1 MTQALTTVG
10 SAVRAV
16 EESNV
21 NPGLLG
27 FVVVALLGVATWLLI
42 RSMNRQIRKIDL
54 PDDPPD
60 EPTRDA
66 LRAGLS
72 RPRPWRATWRS
83 QSPSPGRSSPDRKV
97 GMRSAGIGT
106 ARWKPWPTL

>member
-42 RSMNRQIRKIDL
+42 RSMNRQIKKIDL

-60 EPTRDA
+60 EPTRD
-66 LRAGLS
+66 
-72 RPRPWRATWRS
+72 RS
-83 QSPSPGRSSPDRKV
+83 EQG
-97 GMRSAGIGT
+97 
-106 ARWKPWPTL
+106 

>member
-1 MTQALTTVG
+1 MSLNLTVVG
-10 SAVRAV
+10 PTVRAV

-42 RSMNRQIRKIDL
+42 RSMNRQIKKIDL

-60 EPTRDA
+60 EPTRD
-66 LRAGLS
+66 GS
-72 RPRPWRATWRS
+72 E
-83 QSPSPGRSSPDRKV
+83 QG
-97 GMRSAGIGT
+97 
-106 ARWKPWPTL
+106 

>member
-1 MTQALTTVG
+1 MILNLTAVG
-10 SAVRAV
+10 PTVRAV

-42 RSMNRQIRKIDL
+42 RSMNRQIKKIDL

-60 EPTRDA
+60 EPTRD
-66 LRAGLS
+66 GS
-72 RPRPWRATWRS
+72 E
-83 QSPSPGRSSPDRKV
+83 QG
-97 GMRSAGIGT
+97 
-106 ARWKPWPTL
+106 

>member
-1 MTQALTTVG
+1 MTLAPTALG
-10 SAVRAV
+10 SAARAV

-42 RSMNRQIRKIDL
+42 RSMNRQIKKIDL

-60 EPTRDA
+60 EPTRD
-66 LRAGLS
+66 
-72 RPRPWRATWRS
+72 RS
-83 QSPSPGRSSPDRKV
+83 EQG
-97 GMRSAGIGT
+97 
-106 ARWKPWPTL
+106 

>member
-1 MTQALTTVG
+1 MSLNLTAVG
-10 SAVRAV
+10 PTVRAV

-42 RSMNRQIRKIDL
+42 RSMNRQIKKIDL

-60 EPTRDA
+60 EPTRD
-66 LRAGLS
+66 GS
-72 RPRPWRATWRS
+72 E
-83 QSPSPGRSSPDRKV
+83 QG
-97 GMRSAGIGT
+97 
-106 ARWKPWPTL
+106 